1 MENTDD
7 DKDENGGTV
16 CQVKYLRINFL
27 WLYFTI
33 HVDMKKIIDVVGK
46 NKNKMA
52 IQLFIPIKENLLI
65 QHCVNLSLP
74 KNFYFLKE

>member
-52 IQLFIPIKENLLI
+52 I
-65 QHCVNLSLP
+65 
-74 KNFYFLKE
+74 